1 MNPLS
6 INILHITFFII
17 ILCMLYIYAIS
28 LLFKNKSGILPYV
41 ALIIFPIIGP
51 VGIILGNKLKK
62 ST

>member
-1 MNPLS
+1 MNALS

>member
-1 MNPLS
+1 MNTLS

-41 ALIIFPIIGP
+41 TLIIFPIIGP

>member
-1 MNPLS
+1 
-6 INILHITFFII
+6 
-17 ILCMLYIYAIS
+17 MLYIYAIS